1 MTGTEQHLSDL
12 LLGRAVEGGVG
23 GLKDTPQACFLL
35 RGQTGSRG
43 IDRRRCRSAR
53 SRWIASMRSSPSEPS
68 GTVATSRPCCFRGT
82 TRCRYVPSGSL
93 WRRCLPMGDALPFGA
108 TISPPGTSVSS
119 AITSGAT
126 ARITALVSI
135 SGRQN
140 ISATVAL
147 RPGCIGKAQT
157 PSTADLIPQVS
168 ALRWSSFKF
177 CIVMLIFGI
186 TAQAF
191 PAEFRRGQI
200 IEIVI
205 GRLVTPIRAVGLHG
219 IASPLG

>member
-1 MTGTEQHLSDL
+1 M
-12 LLGRAVEGGVG
+12 
-23 GLKDTPQACFLL
+23 
-35 RGQTGSRG
+35 
-43 IDRRRCRSAR
+43 R
-53 SRWIASMRSSPSEPS
+53 SRPSGPR
-68 GTVATSRPCCFRGT
+68 GTVATSRPRSFRGA

-108 TISPPGTSVSS
+108 TISPPGASVSS
-119 AITSGAT
+119 ASASGAT
-126 ARITALVSI
+126 TRTTALVSI

-147 RPGCIGKAQT
+147 RPGRIGKAQT

-168 ALRWSSFKF
+168 PLRWSSCKL
-177 CIVMLIFGI
+177 CIVMLIFRI
-186 TAQAF
+186 AAQAF